1 MLLPRYLTKTLAQ
14 RHCKLSAFLHTRG
27 SSLHF
32 YSYICRQKRTTMNND
47 SFWKNIRGYFNA
59 LPDKENETEII
70 KQISSGVTFHGANLW
85 VLIFAVFIASLGL
98 NVNSTAVIIGAMLIS
113 PLMGPI
119 SGMGLAVGIDD
130 FNLLKRSVKNYLVA
144 TVISVITAMIYFI
157 ISPISE
163 AQSELLARTSPTLYD
178 VLIAIFG
185 GAAGILALCTKGKG
199 NVIPG
204 VAIATALMPP
214 LCTAGYGLAVG
225 EISFFF
231 GAFYLFF
238 INTVFIALSTFI
250 GVRMLR
256 FQRRTFA
263 DAAALQRVRKYIF
276 AIVVITMIPATY
288 MTTQIIRESIQD
300 NNTQQFVK
308 NELTLKG
315 TYIISN
321 KRNDE
326 SKTIRIVA
334 VGEPIGKDTIKKA
347 QENLKEYSLEGY
359 KLVIIQGSQGNN
371 TLRKEDLSGNSLA
384 DTKEQL
390 ITQSEQLSNLEK
402 QLKKYWSYET
412 LGKELSKEIKA
423 ICPQVNTISLS
434 LVSEEQ
440 TDTLATKN
448 YVLALVGYKNA
459 LSTAEQQQLQRWL
472 KTRSKAD
479 SLRLVLQPTTG
490 K

>member
-1 MLLPRYLTKTLAQ
+1 MA
-14 RHCKLSAFLHTRG
+14 
-27 SSLHF
+27 
-32 YSYICRQKRTTMNND
+32 MNND
-47 SFWKNIRGYFNA
+47 SLWKNIRGYFNA

-225 EISFFF
+225 EMSFFL
-231 GAFYLFF
+231 GAFYLYF

-250 GVRMLR
+250 GVRLLR

-263 DAAALQRVRKYIF
+263 DAAALQRVRKYII
-276 AIVVITMIPATY
+276 AIALITMIPATY

-308 NELTLKG
+308 NELSLKG
-315 TYIISN
+315 THIISN

-334 VGEPIGKDTIKKA
+334 VGEPIGEDTIKKA
-347 QENLKEYSLEGY
+347 QEKLKEYSLEDY

-434 LVSEEQ
+434 LVSEER

-479 SLRLVLQPTTG
+479 SLRLVLQPYKG
-490 K
+490 Q